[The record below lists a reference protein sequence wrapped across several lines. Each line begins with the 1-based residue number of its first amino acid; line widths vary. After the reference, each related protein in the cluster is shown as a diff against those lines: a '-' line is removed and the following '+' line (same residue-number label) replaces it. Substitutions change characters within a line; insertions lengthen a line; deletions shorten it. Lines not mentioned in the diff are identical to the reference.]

1 METIIESS
9 TTENILNIWFYLNP
23 LFLTLS
29 SWKENQTYII
39 EIQHSNSISI
49 CMILHVSNKSELITV
64 SFMKMLSIIFNDLN
78 LKMKYI
84 NIYFNSWVTYISG
97 FFFSFQPFSKVRHS
111 PSLYLQM
118 FKAMSI
124 TSASSSGNAL
134 ITRCLTNKKRCLQN
148 HSHFFLYLQ

>member
-1 METIIESS
+1 
-9 TTENILNIWFYLNP
+9 
-23 LFLTLS
+23 
-29 SWKENQTYII
+29 
-39 EIQHSNSISI
+39 
-49 CMILHVSNKSELITV
+49 MILHVSNKSELITV

-78 LKMKYI
+78 LKIKYI

-134 ITRCLTNKKRCLQN
+134 ITRCLTNKKRCLQKIIVI
-148 HSHFFLYLQ
+148 FFSIYSSPFILKYSVHVLVIH

>member
-1 METIIESS
+1 METILESS
-9 TTENILNIWFYLNP
+9 TTENLFKYLILP
-23 LFLTLS
+23 ES
-29 SWKENQTYII
+29 SVFDLELLKRKSNLYYK
-39 EIQHSNSISI
+39 NSISI

-78 LKMKYI
+78 LKIKYI
-84 NIYFNSWVTYISG
+84 NIYLNSWVTYISG